1 MSKVLI
7 SMPEDLEPVLKSTIE
22 RDPDRGAE
30 LLRAGFDARLAELNQ
45 QWQAF
50 RISTPRFAELLGV
63 SP

>member
-7 SMPEDLEPVLKSTIE
+7 SIPEDLEPVLKSTIE

-30 LLRAGFDARLAELNQ
+30 LLRARFDARLAELNQ
-45 QWQAF
+45 QPQAF